1 MEMVKRGVNSQP
13 KIGTKQPWVGWK
25 KKAVKFDPVLDEIS
39 KKAVLKTVE
48 TSIFGLPLVDMVRGV
63 FCLCS
68 LTRSD
73 LNDMLEG
80 EGESNFQ
87 K

>member
-1 MEMVKRGVNSQP
+1 L
-13 KIGTKQPWVGWK
+13 I
-25 KKAVKFDPVLDEIS
+25 VLDEIL

-48 TSIFGLPLVDMVRGV
+48 ASIFGLPLVDMVRGV